1 VDITVSKDEKHE
13 VSLQL
18 FTLLGEVHKDVQ
30 NRRKEGRSCHHDFW
44 QVSAVSV
51 DNALDAIDF
60 RLLKAPVERETVID
74 LSFAQKQRNAT
85 EAECWE
91 LLEVVIR
98 LQHLADAR
106 NGLFVFV
113 RLAVGVV
120 QTLRIRHLTVGGCE
134 VHSH

>member
-1 VDITVSKDEKHE
+1 M
-13 VSLQL
+13 
-18 FTLLGEVHKDVQ
+18 
-30 NRRKEGRSCHHDFW
+30 
-44 QVSAVSV
+44 
-51 DNALDAIDF
+51 DAIDF

-85 EAECWE
+85 EAERWE

-98 LQHLADAR
+98 LQHMADAR
-106 NGLFVFV
+106 NCLFVFV
-113 RLAVGVV
+113 RLTVGVV